1 MFPDP
6 ARAKRGLLA
15 LPEVLSAF
23 GAVRRARRDDD
34 GVSERESVECRG
46 NALHVT
52 AEFDAAQARLR
63 VQSEELAA
71 AWRVVC
77 AIATRVACRPTAL
90 EARAGADLLAADLR
104 VLRSSLANIDAL
116 LDVARERKAAGAGES
131 GPDADVLKLLALDQ
145 LGAQ

>member
-1 MFPDP
+1 
-6 ARAKRGLLA
+6 
-15 LPEVLSAF
+15 
-23 GAVRRARRDDD
+23 
-34 GVSERESVECRG
+34 
-46 NALHVT
+46 
-52 AEFDAAQARLR
+52 
-63 VQSEELAA
+63 
-71 AWRVVC
+71 
-77 AIATRVACRPTAL
+77 VACRPTAL